1 MAGRPLPWKQTA
13 LLREIDWGSWTGL
26 PIQSVDLEK
35 QPEDVETREMLYE
48 RAGRCRDYLME
59 NYQGMR
65 VLVVAHGLIN
75 RSLQAQ
81 IQGIPITELTSI
93 PHMQNA
99 EVRRLIIPD

>member
-1 MAGRPLPWKQTA
+1 M
-13 LLREIDWGSWTGL
+13 
-26 PIQSVDLEK
+26 
-35 QPEDVETREMLYE
+35 
-48 RAGRCRDYLME
+48 DYLME